1 MQAEER
7 SSLVSFHVVTGGP
20 GSGKTTL
27 LEALAA
33 AGYAHTIEA
42 GRAIIQD
49 QTSIGGPALPAHDP
63 VLFAEMML
71 SWEFHSYRLAQDRTG
86 PVFFDRGV
94 PDIAGYYRLIGRS
107 VPDHVVRAADQFRY
121 QRKVFAAPPWPA
133 IFGHDTERKQTFE
146 EAVRTYDA
154 VTDAYR
160 TFGYELLLLPLASV
174 KDRVAFVL
182 DNLRP

>member
-1 MQAEER
+1 MPAEER

-27 LEALAA
+27 LEALTA

-49 QTSIGGPALPAHDP
+49 QTSIDGPALPARDP
-63 VLFAEMML
+63 ILFAEMML
-71 SWEFHSYRLAQDRTG
+71 SWEFHSYRLAQDRMG

-107 VPDHVVRAADQFRY
+107 VPEHVARAADRFRY
-121 QRKVFAAPPWPA
+121 QRKVFAAPPWPE
-133 IFGHDTERKQTFE
+133 IFGQDSERKQTFD

-160 TFGYELLLLPLASV
+160 AFGYELLPLPLAPV